1 MSHSH
6 RAILPTLMIVV
17 VVVAGPIAASVEAKS
32 SSLCAAANAAELAT
46 VVPSLGVGQPAEVP
60 PSGGLQHSQCEWKQ
74 SNGFGQVTL
83 GRLTATTATTRSQLR
98 YGLGGAPAAGSTI
111 QRPAP
116 GLAADSQI
124 VTDKATGAFTVG
136 WVHGDSLVTLD
147 VRATLG
153 KRPDKAKTLALAKL
167 IYGRL

>member
-1 MSHSH
+1 MSRSH
-6 RAILPTLMIVV
+6 RAILPALTIDA
-17 VVVAGPIAASVEAKS
+17 VVVAGPIAASGAAKS
-32 SSLCAAANAAELAT
+32 SSLCAAATAAELAT

-74 SNGFGQVTL
+74 SDGFGKVTL
-83 GRLTATTATTRSQLR
+83 GRLTATTATTRSQLK
-98 YGLGGAPAAGSTI
+98 YGLGGAPTAGMTI

-116 GLAADSQI
+116 GLGVDSQLM
-124 VTDKATGAFTVG
+124 TDKASGALTVG
-136 WVHGDSLVTLD
+136 WVHGSSLVIFE
-147 VRATLG
+147 VSATLG